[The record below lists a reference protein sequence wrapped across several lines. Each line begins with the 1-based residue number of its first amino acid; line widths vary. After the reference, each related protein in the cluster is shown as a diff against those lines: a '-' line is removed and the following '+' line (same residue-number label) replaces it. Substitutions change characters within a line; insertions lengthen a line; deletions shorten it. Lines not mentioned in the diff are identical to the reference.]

1 MAATPHDAYREE
13 RVLAASPLELV
24 AILYG
29 TAQAAVRRAR
39 QHLAAG
45 QVAARSR
52 AITQAYDVLAELA
65 GSLDPLRGGGISAGL
80 APLYDYMQRRLLAA
94 NFEQSDAPLEE
105 VLTLLAT
112 LGEAW
117 QQIVTPP
124 HPAGHPAVPAAM
136 TAEGVLTPRP
146 SA

>member
-1 MAATPHDAYREE
+1 MAATPQDAYREE

-24 AILYG
+24 AILYSA
-29 TAQAAVRRAR
+29 AQAAVRRAR
-39 QHLAAG
+39 QHLALTE
-45 QVAARSR
+45 VAARSR
-52 AITQAYDVLAELA
+52 AITQAYDILAELA

-94 NFEQSDAPLEE
+94 NFEQTDTPLEE
-105 VLTLLAT
+105 VLTLLIT

-117 QQIVTPP
+117 QQIVARP
-124 HPAGHPAVPAAM
+124 HVPAGNPAVHAAA
-136 TAEGVLTPRP
+136 TDAGLIPRP